1 LLYLVV
7 VEVVV
12 VVGPE
17 LQTYWLQFVRAVFPF
32 RTAVIGVVDVVD
44 VVAVVVAALV
54 GVVAPALVDAVPV
67 AFAYAP

>member
-32 RTAVIGVVDVVD
+32 RTAVIGVVDVV
-44 VVAVVVAALV
+44 AVVVAALV